1 MILYVNVYDILGC
14 FVIYR
19 YCNSFYRIFMFW
31 IFVIFYNDY
40 DENKKYFCVWFKF

>member
-40 DENKKYFCVWFKF
+40 VFGLNFKRML